1 MRFTSDIAVVTGA
14 ASGIG
19 RALGEAI
26 VREGGKVLGI
36 DREWPSGLATGPGAV
51 AADGGAGGS
60 TGMGR
65 SAGPPGLEAVTADVR
80 DCDAVETA
88 IERLGGA
95 SPTILVNAA
104 GVAGPEKP
112 FEGIDLAAWRET
124 IDVNLWG
131 AAVCTSVVLPR
142 LVDGRSTILNVVSHA
157 GLVGGRNAS
166 AYAASKG
173 GLIAF
178 TLSLAAELAERGITV
193 NGFLPGP
200 TDTGLMRARRGGEEI
215 EALVAEG
222 YIATAEDVAEAALV
236 LLTPDGRRISGQIV
250 GARPFSG
257 GRR

>member
-1 MRFTSDIAVVTGA
+1 MKPFASDVAIVTGA

-19 RALGEAI
+19 RALVDAI
-26 VREGGKVLGI
+26 LREGGTVLGI
-36 DREWPSGLATGPGAV
+36 DRDWP
-51 AADGGAGGS
+51 D
-60 TGMGR
+60 
-65 SAGPPGLEAVTADVR
+65 GPPGRPGLQTAMADVR
-80 DCDAVETA
+80 DREALEAAVEC
-88 IERLGGA
+88 LGA

-112 FEGIDLAAWRET
+112 FEGIDLDAWRET
-124 IDVNLWG
+124 IDVNLMG
-131 AAVCTSVVLPR
+131 AALCTAVVLPR
-142 LVDGRSTILNVVSHA
+142 LVDGRSTVLNVVSHA

-178 TLSLAAELAERGITV
+178 TLSLAAELADRGITV

-200 TDTGLMRARRGGEEI
+200 TDTALMRARRSGEEI
-215 EALVAEG
+215 EVLMAEG

-236 LLTPDGRRISGQIV
+236 LISPEGRKISGQIV
-250 GARPFSG
+250 GARPYSG

>member
-1 MRFTSDIAVVTGA
+1 MCFASDVAVVTGA

-19 RALGEAI
+19 RAISEAI
-26 VREGGKVLGI
+26 VREGGSVLGI
-36 DREWPSGLATGPGAV
+36 DREWPERIPVPTGLRAVVADVTDLGAI
-51 AADGGAGGS
+51 
-60 TGMGR
+60 R
-65 SAGPPGLEAVTADVR
+65 SAVDG
-80 DCDAVETA
+80 
-88 IERLGGA
+88 LGGT

-112 FEGIDLAAWRET
+112 FEGIDLDAWRET
-124 IDVNLWG
+124 IDVNLMG
-131 AAVCTSVVLPR
+131 AARCTAAVLPR

-178 TLSLAAELAERGITV
+178 TLSLAAELADRGITV

-200 TDTGLMRARRGGEEI
+200 TDTGLMRARRSGEEI
-215 EALVAEG
+215 EALLTEG
-222 YIATAEDVAEAALV
+222 YIATAEDVAAAALV